1 MFQFVSI
8 AVEIICCLSALNVL
22 LIFMNIRSAMGAQDG
37 ASGLDKAIV
46 ILLIESGTICAASF
60 APVGGPW
67 ASGNSTVQVV
77 AF

>member
-1 MFQFVSI
+1 
-8 AVEIICCLSALNVL
+8 
-22 LIFMNIRSAMGAQDG
+22 MGAQDG